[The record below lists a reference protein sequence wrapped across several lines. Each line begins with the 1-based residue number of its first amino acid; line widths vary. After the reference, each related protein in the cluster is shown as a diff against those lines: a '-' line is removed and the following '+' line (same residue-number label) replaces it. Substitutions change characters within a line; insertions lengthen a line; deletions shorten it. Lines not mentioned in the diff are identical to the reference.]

1 MRMIIIMILVTMLAG
16 CSSSTEY
23 GRCVGVVDDRDP
35 NLVYKLSAQNL
46 AVAIIF
52 FELIAPPVIVLADE
66 LYCPVGVKK

>member
-1 MRMIIIMILVTMLAG
+1 MRMIIIMILVAMLVG

-23 GRCVGVVDDRDP
+23 GQCVGVVDDRDP